1 MIYALLI
8 HIFVWPHPEYTLTN
22 RKPEEKQVLNNCL
35 FSKTSWKERKKIN
48 RWINGW
54 VNK

>member
-22 RKPEEKQVLNNCL
+22 RKPEEKNLDKPVILDP
-35 FSKTSWKERKKIN
+35 
-48 RWINGW
+48 
-54 VNK
+54 